1 MNTTAIHAEAVE
13 ILVEKAHFEP
23 AVALGIAEAI
33 EVSINLTQVVTVP
46 ILDARLQE
54 LRHEIKSDFAEVR
67 AEFAGEFER
76 MRGETAIE
84 FGRMRTEMANEFAR
98 QRADMAD
105 AIGKVRVDMAGEFAK
120 VRVEI
125 GEVRTEMA
133 KGFGLVAG
141 EFGKVRK
148 EAEAIK
154 ADLMRWVLLTLISSA
169 AITAAVTP
177 LVKALAT

>member
-1 MNTTAIHAEAVE
+1 MAIHAEAVE
-13 ILVEKAHFEP
+13 ILVQKAHFEP

-33 EVSINLTQVVTVP
+33 VVSINLAQVVTVP

-54 LRHEIKSDFAEVR
+54 LRNEIKSDFAEVR
-67 AEFAGEFER
+67 AEFER
-76 MRGETAIE
+76 MRG
-84 FGRMRTEMANEFAR
+84 EMANEFAR

-133 KGFGLVAG
+133 KGFALVAA

-154 ADLMRWVLLTLISSA
+154 ADLMRWVLLTLVSSA

-177 LVKALAT
+177 LVKALAN